1 MKITRE
7 MLKAKGACAAGYRE
21 FCATFPAD
29 KYPDGVDYQ
38 EVLDKCAEND
48 RDNHASWLL
57 GEFGR
62 TDDIKY
68 IDGDLVSDNS
78 IYVCGRLEVTGKI
91 ICKKRIEAGCSIK
104 AGCSIEAGCSI
115 KAGWGIEAG
124 DGIKAGWGIEAG
136 DGIEAGCSIEAGEGI
151 KAGEDYGIYAGIK
164 CRLSLRD
171 WRKISAKSKPENIM
185 CGEWVGK

>member
-115 KAGWGIEAG
+115 KAG
-124 DGIKAGWGIEAG
+124 
-136 DGIEAGCSIEAGEGI
+136 EGI